1 LVLPIA
7 GLNGV
12 PTTAKAVVLNVT
24 VTNPTA
30 ASYLSAWPDGTP
42 QPLASDL
49 NYGAGLTVPNLVV
62 VKVGTGG
69 AVDFYNAFGSTDVII
84 DIVGWYG

>member
-1 LVLPIA
+1 
-7 GLNGV
+7 
-12 PTTAKAVVLNVT
+12 
-24 VTNPTA
+24 
-30 ASYLSAWPDGTP
+30 
-42 QPLASDL
+42 
-49 NYGAGLTVPNLVV
+49 